1 MSFRSLLPTARCS
14 LPTRICLVVLLA
26 AMGSTAFG
34 QQRTIYTTASAYNT
48 IQVLEDEPRQL
59 RYLAF
64 GGGTTTQSVVK
75 VGDPTHLELAYAPV
89 MLTGLALTPNAQRVL
104 IVGLG
109 GGSLP
114 MFFRHYYP
122 DLEIDVVEL
131 DPAVA
136 NVARRFFEF
145 REDAKLRVH
154 IQDGRRF
161 IEECRRPYD
170 VIFLDAYGADDIPYS
185 LITQEFLRAVRRAV
199 APGGLVTANI
209 WGPPHPWYDGIVRT
223 YLDVFDSLSI
233 VHARNRGNEIFLA
246 GLESR
251 QLDQEQTSRTCTEL
265 SQKKSF
271 PFDLGQLVTEGFF
284 QPDKK
289 IAPGKVLL
297 DADRPAEKEE

>member
-1 MSFRSLLPTARCS
+1 MSLRFS
-14 LPTRICLVVLLA
+14 LPPAPCPLLARLCLVVLLA
-26 AMGSTAFG
+26 ATSSRAFG
-34 QQRTIYTTASAYNT
+34 QQRAIYTTASAFNT
-48 IQVLEDEPRQL
+48 IQVFEDEPRHL

-64 GGGTTTQSVVK
+64 GTGTTTQSVVK
-75 VGDPTHLELAYAPV
+75 LGDPTHLELAYAPV
-89 MLTGLALTPNAQRVL
+89 MVTGLALTPKAQRVL

-136 NVARRFFEF
+136 SVARRFFEF

-154 IQDGRRF
+154 VQDGRRF

-223 YLDVFDSLSI
+223 YFDVFDSLSI

-246 GLESR
+246 GLEAKP
-251 QLDQEQTSRTCTEL
+251 LDREQTSRVCTEL
-265 SQKKSF
+265 SRSKSF
-271 PFDLGQLVTEGFF
+271 PFDLGELVAEGFF
-284 QPDKK
+284 QPDKEG
-289 IAPGKVLL
+289 AAGKVLL
-297 DADRPAEKEE
+297 DADRPTEKEE